1 MIEVKNGTIK
11 VAGSKVDL
19 MADYSRITNALMK
32 LDAFEKE
39 DIEHAMK
46 VGLMTEKELD
56 AEIENLMAKLANDL
70 KNKPEGER
78 KKTGD
83 KTDDEI
89 KQAIETI
96 VKHFTENM

>member
-19 MADYSRITNALMK
+19 VADYSKITNALIN

-56 AEIENLMAKLANDL
+56 KEIENLMTKLANEL
-70 KNKPEGER
+70 KEKTEGER
-78 KKTGD
+78 KETGD
-83 KTDDEI
+83 KQDDEI
-89 KQAIETI
+89 KKAIDTI
-96 VKHFTENM
+96 VKHFTESM

>member
-1 MIEVKNGTIK
+1 MIEVNKGTVK

-19 MADYSRITNALMK
+19 MTDYSKITNALMK

-39 DIEHAMK
+39 DIERAMK

-56 AEIENLMAKLANDL
+56 KEIENIMAKLANEL
-70 KNKPEGER
+70 KEKTEGER
-78 KKTGD
+78 KETED
-83 KTDDEI
+83 KQDDEI
-89 KQAIETI
+89 KKAIDTI

>member
-32 LDAFEKE
+32 LDAFDKE

-46 VGLMTEKELD
+46 VGLMTQKELD
-56 AEIENLMAKLANDL
+56 AEIENLMAKLANEL
-70 KNKPEGER
+70 KGKTEGER
-78 KKTGD
+78 KETGD

-89 KQAIETI
+89 KKAIDTI

>member
-19 MADYSRITNALMK
+19 MADYSKITNALIN

-56 AEIENLMAKLANDL
+56 KEIENLMDKLASEL
-70 KNKPEGER
+70 KDKTEGER
-78 KKTGD
+78 KETGD
-83 KTDDEI
+83 KTNDEI
-89 KQAIETI
+89 KKAIDTI

>member
-19 MADYSRITNALMK
+19 MTDYARITNALIN
-32 LDAFEKE
+32 LEAFNKE

-46 VGLMTEKELD
+46 VGLMTEDERKKEVERLE
-56 AEIENLMAKLANDL
+56 AEVTQMIAEKIGCNC
-70 KNKPEGER
+70 

-83 KTDDEI
+83 KQDDEI
-89 KQAIETI
+89 KKAIDTI

>member
-19 MADYSRITNALMK
+19 MADYSKITHALIN
-32 LDAFEKE
+32 LDAFDKE

-56 AEIENLMAKLANDL
+56 KEIENLMAKLANEL
-70 KNKPEGER
+70 KEKTEGER
-78 KKTGD
+78 KETGD
-83 KTDDEI
+83 KQDDEI
-89 KQAIETI
+89 KQAIDTI

>member
-1 MIEVKNGTIK
+1 LIEVKNGTIK

-56 AEIENLMAKLANDL
+56 KEIENLMAKLANEL
-70 KNKPEGER
+70 KGKTEGER
-78 KKTGD
+78 KGTGD
-83 KTDDEI
+83 KTDGEI
-89 KQAIETI
+89 KKAIDTI
-96 VKHFTENM
+96 VAKFMERM

>member
-1 MIEVKNGTIK
+1 MIEVKNGTVK
-11 VAGSKVDL
+11 VAGGKVDL
-19 MADYSRITNALMK
+19 MADYSKITNALMK
-32 LDAFEKE
+32 LDAFEKD

-56 AEIENLMAKLANDL
+56 KEIENLMAKLANTL
-70 KNKPEGER
+70 KGKR
-78 KKTGD
+78 KETGD

-89 KQAIETI
+89 RQAIDTI

>member
-19 MADYSRITNALMK
+19 MADYSKITNALMK
-32 LDAFEKE
+32 LDAFEKD

-46 VGLMTEKELD
+46 VGLMTQKGLD
-56 AEIENLMAKLANDL
+56 EEIENLMAKLAETL
-70 KNKPEGER
+70 KGER
-78 KKTGD
+78 KETGD

-89 KQAIETI
+89 KQAINTI

>member
-19 MADYSRITNALMK
+19 MADYSKITNALIN
-32 LDAFEKE
+32 LEAFDKD

-56 AEIENLMAKLANDL
+56 KEIENLMAKLANEL
-70 KNKPEGER
+70 KEKTEGER
-78 KKTGD
+78 KETGD
-83 KTDDEI
+83 ETDDEI
-89 KQAIETI
+89 KKAIDTI

>member
-19 MADYSRITNALMK
+19 MTDYSKITNALIS
-32 LDAFEKE
+32 LDAFEKD

-46 VGLMTEKELD
+46 VGLMTQKELD
-56 AEIENLMAKLANDL
+56 DEIENRMAKLAETL
-70 KNKPEGER
+70 KGER
-78 KKTGD
+78 KETGD

-89 KQAIETI
+89 KQAIDTI

>member
-32 LDAFEKE
+32 LDAFEKY

-56 AEIENLMAKLANDL
+56 KEIENLAN
-70 KNKPEGER
+70 
-78 KKTGD
+78 
-83 KTDDEI
+83 
-89 KQAIETI
+89 
-96 VKHFTENM
+96 V